1 MHNNWFCNAIFYS
14 LDVESFYDSNND
26 GIGDFK
32 GLNSKLDYLA
42 DLGVNCIWLLPFFPS
57 PNRDNGYDVMDYY
70 DIDKRLGTPE
80 DFTHCIEKASG
91 LGIRLIIDLVVN
103 HTSVEHPW
111 FLQARQDP
119 GSKYRDYYIWT
130 DEPLAYEKEHLMFT
144 GEENTMWTY
153 DEVAG
158 QYYLHRFYKEQ
169 PDLNIASEAVQKEI
183 LKIIQFWL
191 SLGVSG
197 FRIDAAERLIE

>member
-57 PNRDNGYDVMDYY
+57 PNRDNGYYVMDYY

-80 DFTHCIEKASG
+80 DFTHCIDKAFG
-91 LGIRLIIDLVVN
+91 
-103 HTSVEHPW
+103 
-111 FLQARQDP
+111 
-119 GSKYRDYYIWT
+119 
-130 DEPLAYEKEHLMFT
+130 
-144 GEENTMWTY
+144 
-153 DEVAG
+153 
-158 QYYLHRFYKEQ
+158 
-169 PDLNIASEAVQKEI
+169 
-183 LKIIQFWL
+183 
-191 SLGVSG
+191 
-197 FRIDAAERLIE
+197 